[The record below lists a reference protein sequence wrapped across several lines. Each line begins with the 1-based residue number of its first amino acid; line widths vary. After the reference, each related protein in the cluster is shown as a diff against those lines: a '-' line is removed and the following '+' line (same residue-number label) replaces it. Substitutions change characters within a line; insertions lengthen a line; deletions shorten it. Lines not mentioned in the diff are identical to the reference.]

1 MTLYGRHSVAHADG
15 TLSIGVVV
23 CTDPHAV
30 ATVVA
35 ADDEGVS
42 GAREGVAVAALPLH
56 ALNRRHDPPNTVRL
70 TKRTSDP

>member
-1 MTLYGRHSVAHADG
+1 MYVRHSAAHAGG
-15 TLSIGVVV
+15 TLSSGVVV
-23 CTDPHAV
+23 RTDAHAV

-35 ADDEGVS
+35 ADDEAVS

-56 ALNRRHDPPNTVRL
+56 ALNRRQDPPNTVRL